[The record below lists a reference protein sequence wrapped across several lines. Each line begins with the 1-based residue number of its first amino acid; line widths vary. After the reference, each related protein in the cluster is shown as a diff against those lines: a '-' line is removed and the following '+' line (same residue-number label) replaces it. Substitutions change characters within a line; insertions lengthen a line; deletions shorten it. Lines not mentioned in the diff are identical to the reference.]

1 MEKNV
6 LEVQMSPKL
15 EAALVEMSRTI
26 AESRR
31 ETDRA
36 LAESR
41 AETEKSHRELDA
53 KLEKM
58 AAEADKRSREAEKRG
73 RDEDERIAELRA
85 SIKELKESVHEL
97 GEFYGGVSKN
107 IGFHA
112 EEFFQNALKKT
123 KSFAGIKFKEFEPNL
138 AYSGQKNCEFDVAL
152 INPDSIAII
161 ETKNRVHH
169 KFVEELATEKVAQ
182 FKKFSKK
189 YGNLHIYLGVAGF
202 SFDPEVLA
210 EAKKY
215 GVGVIR
221 QVGNCARVDKG
232 RLKVY

>member
-58 AAEADKRSREAEKRG
+58 AAEADKRSREA
-73 RDEDERIAELRA
+73 DERIAELRA
-85 SIKELKESVHEL
+85 SVKELKESVHEL

-112 EEFFQNALKKT
+112 EEFFQNALEKT
-123 KSFAGIKFKEFEPNL
+123 LTFGGIKFDKIDPNL
-138 AYSGQKNCEFDVAL
+138 GKTGSRNCEFDIGLKNGTSVAL
-152 INPDSIAII
+152 I
-161 ETKNRVHH
+161 EVKNRVRTE
-169 KFVEELATEKVAQ
+169 FVEELATKKLARFRKFYPDYAKYKV
-182 FKKFSKK
+182 
-189 YGNLHIYLGVAGF
+189 YLGLAGF
-202 SFDPEVLA
+202 SFEKDVKA

-215 GVGVIR
+215 GIGVIR
-221 QVGNCARVDKG
+221 QDGDTVQVDAG
-232 RLKVY
+232 GLKVY